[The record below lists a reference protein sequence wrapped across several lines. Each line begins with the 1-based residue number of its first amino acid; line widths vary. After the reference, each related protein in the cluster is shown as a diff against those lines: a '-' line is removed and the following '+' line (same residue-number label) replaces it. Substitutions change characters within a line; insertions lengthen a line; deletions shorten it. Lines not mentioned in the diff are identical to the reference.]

1 MKPLAYFLVVMVCF
15 TCVGNSAGQ
24 RNADQSPAVR
34 TAQGPSRRNE
44 SRASQPSYIGF
55 DRNAYPG
62 DSELKGLS
70 KKFAFTGFWLNN
82 PPGATSNNW
91 SGKREKI
98 RSAGLGFLVLW
109 NGRAYK
115 ELGNGLGHKAQELG
129 RADAKAA
136 VDAARKEG
144 FRRGT
149 VIFLDQEEG
158 GRLLPEQKAY
168 LYAWMDGVIASGFR
182 VGVYCSGIA
191 ATEQGGATVITAE
204 DIRASAGKRQIVYW
218 VANDEC
224 PPSPGCV
231 ESAEVKPSDSGLN
244 FVDIWQYA
252 QSPLREDLTGA
263 CKQTYDATTN
273 CYVKGTKIDVDLNVA
288 GSRDPSRG
296 R

>member
-1 MKPLAYFLVVMVCF
+1 MYILSGSLHAPQIGLFLPGKAEMKRLRNFLVVMFCF
-15 TCVGNSAGQ
+15 TCVSVSAGQ
-24 RNADQSPAVR
+24 KAN
-34 TAQGPSRRNE
+34 
-44 SRASQPSYIGF
+44 SYIGI
-55 DRNAYPG
+55 DRNDYPG
-62 DSELKGLS
+62 DAELKMLGR
-70 KKFAFTGFWLNN
+70 KFTYMGFWLNN

-91 SGKREKI
+91 TGKRAAI
-98 RSAGLGFLVLW
+98 RRAGLGFLVLW

-115 ELGNGLGHKAQELG
+115 ELGNKAQELG

-168 LYAWMDGVIASGFR
+168 LFAWVDGVIASGFR

-191 ATEQGGATVITAE
+191 ANEAGGATVITAE
-204 DIRASAGKRQIVYW
+204 DIKASAGKRQITYW
-218 VANDEC
+218 VANDGC

-231 ESAEVKPSDSGLN
+231 ESAKVKPSDSGLK
-244 FVDIWQYA
+244 FVEIWQYA
-252 QSPLREDLTGA
+252 QSPLRESLTAA

-288 GSRDPSRG
+288 TSKDPSRG